1 MAAGVGGGCR
11 TAEIRMIDSLCVN
24 QNTVPTQRDAEE
36 GGVCTSGFSVPSVLI
51 SRRSQGNSLLDL
63 QLGLL
68 SRPGS
73 AHTGPSV
80 VILALSFLCSEVA
93 TLHVKLGLGF
103 LTLDWMEGIVLL
115 ESRSP
120 QEAFLSGIRGQPISF
135 FLRP

>member
-1 MAAGVGGGCR
+1 MDLSQSPRPHFGMSFPLLLMAAGVGGGCR
-11 TAEIRMIDSLCVN
+11 TAEIRLIDSLCVN

-80 VILALSFLCSEVA
+80 VILFLCSEVA

-103 LTLDWMEGIVLL
+103 LTLD
-115 ESRSP
+115 
-120 QEAFLSGIRGQPISF
+120 
-135 FLRP
+135 